1 MQWNDVRDVVLSA
14 SGIWHNLHGERWEKE
29 SRRRAPKNQRFPNAF
44 DQMATRVI
52 HDGR

>member
-1 MQWNDVRDVVLSA
+1 MFEMLFYPQVEYDIISMVNV
-14 SGIWHNLHGERWEKE
+14 GKKK